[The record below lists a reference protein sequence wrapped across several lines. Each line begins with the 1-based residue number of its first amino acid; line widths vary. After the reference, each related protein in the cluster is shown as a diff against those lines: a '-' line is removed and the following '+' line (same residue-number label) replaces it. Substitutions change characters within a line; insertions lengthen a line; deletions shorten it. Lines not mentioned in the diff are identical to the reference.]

1 MHFGDIFK
9 ESFLNGFSSDISI
22 ITIAVAILAALFL
35 SVFIFFT
42 YRRLT
47 VKSFYSS
54 EFAISLVCVTL
65 ITTAII
71 ITIQSSLVVSLGMV
85 GALSI
90 VRFRT
95 AIKSPM
101 DLAYMFWA
109 ISVGI
114 ICGAGLAGLAM
125 VLSCVISAVIILLQ
139 KIPFTN
145 SALILIVNA
154 KEDVEQQLMEVIGQ
168 YAKGA
173 KVKSRT
179 VSSQNY
185 DYAFEIKAGKA
196 HELIDAISEMEN
208 VCSASLFS
216 HDGEINFQ

>member
-1 MHFGDIFK
+1 MNFGDIFK
-9 ESFLNGFSSDISI
+9 SSFLNGFSSDVSI
-22 ITIAVAILAALFL
+22 MTIAVAILVALFI

-42 YRRLT
+42 YKTLT
-47 VKSFYSS
+47 IKSFYSS
-54 EFAISLVCVTL
+54 EFAISLVCVAL

-71 ITIQSSLVVSLGMV
+71 VTIQSNIVMSLGMV

-109 ISVGI
+109 ISIGI
-114 ICGAGLAGLAM
+114 ICGAGKAGFAM
-125 VLSCVISAVIILLQ
+125 VLSCVISVAIFLLQ

-145 SALILIVNA
+145 SDLILIVNA
-154 KEDVEQQLMEVIGQ
+154 KEDIEQQLMEVIPQ
-168 YAKGA
+168 YAKGV

-179 VSSQNY
+179 VSSRNF
-185 DYAFEIKAGKA
+185 DYAFEVKAVKA
-196 HELIDAISEMEN
+196 HELINAVSAIDS
-208 VCSASLFS
+208 VCSASMFA